1 MVVTRKKKEALILTA
16 LKAYE
21 EIGNLE
27 EGVVIIKKIA
37 GVLQRRQKDKLPAL
51 GDIPKK
57 KLLEKTT
64 KVDQVLCKFETH
76 SITKTTE
83 LFYARA
89 ARSYYK

>member
-37 GVLQRRQKDKLPAL
+37 GVLQR
-51 GDIPKK
+51 
-57 KLLEKTT
+57 
-64 KVDQVLCKFETH
+64 
-76 SITKTTE
+76 
-83 LFYARA
+83 
-89 ARSYYK
+89 